1 MSTGA
6 IVMMIISIVIVW
18 GGLIAAILKL
28 RGHPQEVEPEADAQ
42 TGPPA

>member
-6 IVMMIISIVIVW
+6 IVMMIISIAVVW

-28 RGHPQEVEPEADAQ
+28 RASPEEPEPEPGAPA
-42 TGPPA
+42 GPAT